1 MILRMNYGLLQQLK
15 QWRDEQARIEGV
27 ESYRVLN
34 NAALEALITRM
45 PTSLAE
51 LLEVK
56 GIKEAKSRR
65 YGKTLLQMIQVQQ
78 SVGGA
83 ESGAVA
89 ETDLQSMGAGGRVAE
104 FTESA
109 MSEPVTDQ
117 PLTVSQ
123 FLDSLNIELSGMA
136 ARLRGEV
143 SECNIW
149 NNAFVFFSL
158 KDNLDGSVLKCGMPY
173 ARYQVCGIDVAVGDE
188 VIVEGFPKMY
198 KPRGELSLQVGTIEY
213 AGEGELKRAYD
224 ALYRKLELA
233 GAFAAQQKRPIPE
246 FVERIALITSR
257 DGAAIGDFTMN
268 LVRAGLSVDF
278 YPTLVEGKR
287 AVFEIL
293 KAIQY
298 FNQRPEHYDALVIIR
313 GGGSLESLQAFNT
326 EALVEAVRKSK
337 IPVLAGI
344 GHERDVSLT
353 ALAADRMVSTP
364 TAAARALS
372 LSWDEARVRVGQYAL
387 TLERSVQQFQMMLA
401 TTIRHAEEVIRS
413 ALESL
418 SHRILVSDGAFRN
431 AVHRFPEQCRMIR
444 MKLAND
450 SATWQVHLRGSL
462 KQCGERLA
470 TMEERLR
477 QFDPVRVLRLGYA
490 IVRKAGRLVRGATDG
505 IAVGDRID
513 IQLGQGRLESEVI
526 EITEHV

>member
-1 MILRMNYGLLQQLK
+1 
-15 QWRDEQARIEGV
+15 
-27 ESYRVLN
+27 
-34 NAALEALITRM
+34 
-45 PTSLAE
+45 
-51 LLEVK
+51 
-56 GIKEAKSRR
+56 
-65 YGKTLLQMIQVQQ
+65 
-78 SVGGA
+78 
-83 ESGAVA
+83 
-89 ETDLQSMGAGGRVAE
+89 
-104 FTESA
+104 
-109 MSEPVTDQ
+109 
-117 PLTVSQ
+117 
-123 FLDSLNIELSGMA
+123 
-136 ARLRGEV
+136 
-143 SECNIW
+143 
-149 NNAFVFFSL
+149 
-158 KDNLDGSVLKCGMPY
+158 
-173 ARYQVCGIDVAVGDE
+173 
-188 VIVEGFPKMY
+188 
-198 KPRGELSLQVGTIEY
+198 VGTIEY

-233 GAFAAQQKRPIPE
+233 GAFATQQKRPMPE

-257 DGAAIGDFTMN
+257 EGAAIGDFNMN

-287 AVFEIL
+287 AVFEVL
-293 KAIQY
+293 EAIRY
-298 FNQRPEHYDALVIIR
+298 FNQRSERYDVLVIIR

-344 GHERDVSLT
+344 GHERDVSLV

-372 LSWDEARVRVGQYAL
+372 LSWDEARVRVGQYTL
-387 TLERSVQQFQMMLA
+387 ILERSVQQFQLMLA
-401 TTIRHAEEVIRS
+401 TTIRHAEEVVRS

-418 SHRILVSDGAFRN
+418 SHRVLMSDGAFRN

-462 KQCGERLA
+462 KQCRERLV
-470 TMEERLR
+470 TLEDRLR
-477 QFDPVRVLRLGYA
+477 QFDPVCVLRLGYA
-490 IVRKAGRLVRGATDG
+490 IARKAGRLVRGATDG